1 MNRTPIIIDCDPGQ
15 DDAIMLMMALAS
27 RDVLDILGI
36 TTAAGNVPLAK
47 TARNARLIC
56 ELTGQ
61 TDIPVYAG
69 CAGPLEGSLK
79 SAEEVHGAEGM
90 NGADIY
96 EPAMPLQDGHAV
108 DFIIKTL
115 RGAARPITIVV
126 TGPMTNIAQ
135 VLEQAPDCAVNIKDL
150 VVMAGARSEGGNVT
164 PSAEF
169 NVFADPHAADIVYR
183 AGLPITTIGLDVTH
197 GVISN
202 PARLAAI
209 KAINNK
215 VAETAW
221 SILGPNS
228 FYDQDI
234 YFTDGA
240 PLHDPCTI
248 AYVLRP
254 ELFQTKHCNISVET
268 TSELTMGHTSID
280 FWHRT
285 DRPPNT
291 HWAHGANV
299 DAIYDLLLEC
309 LSKY

>member
-1 MNRTPIIIDCDPGQ
+1 MSRTPLIIDCDPGQ

-36 TTAAGNVPLAK
+36 TTVAGNVPLVK

-61 TDIPVYAG
+61 ADIPVYAG

-96 EPAMPLQDGHAV
+96 EPTMPLQDGHAV
-108 DFIIKTL
+108 DFITETL
-115 RGAARPITIVV
+115 RSAARPVTIVV

-135 VLEQAPDCAVNIKDL
+135 ALTKAPDCAANIKEL

-169 NVFADPHAADIVYR
+169 NVFADPHATDIVYR
-183 AGLPITTIGLDVTH
+183 AGVPITTIGLDVTH
-197 GVISN
+197 NVISN

-215 VAETAW
+215 VAQTAW

-254 ELFQTKHCNISVET
+254 ELFQTKLCNISVET
-268 TSELTMGHTSID
+268 NSELTMGHTSID

-285 DRPPNT
+285 DRAPNT
-291 HWAHGANV
+291 YWAHGANV

>member
-1 MNRTPIIIDCDPGQ
+1 MNRTPLIIDCDPGQ
-15 DDAIMLMMALAS
+15 DDAVMLMMALAS

-36 TTAAGNVPLAK
+36 TTVTGNVPLAK

-61 TDIPVYAG
+61 IDIPVFAG
-69 CAGPLEGSLK
+69 CDKPLEGSLK

-90 NGADIY
+90 NGAKIY
-96 EPAMPLQDGHAV
+96 EPAMPLQDVHAV
-108 DFIIKTL
+108 DFIIETL
-115 RGAARPITIVV
+115 REAPRPITIVV

-135 VLEQAPDCAVNIKDL
+135 VLTKAPDCAANIKEL
-150 VVMAGARSEGGNVT
+150 VVMAGARTEGGNVT

-183 AGLPITTIGLDVTH
+183 AGVPIITIGLDVTH

-202 PARLAAI
+202 PSRLAAI

-215 VAETAW
+215 VAQTAW

-248 AYVLRP
+248 AYVLAP
-254 ELFQTKHCNISVET
+254 ELFQTKLCNISVET
-268 TSELTMGHTSID
+268 KSELTMGHTSID

-285 DRPPNT
+285 DRTPNT
-291 HWAHGANV
+291 YWAHSADV
-299 DAIYDLLLEC
+299 DSIYDLLLSC
-309 LSKY
+309 LSRY

>member
-1 MNRTPIIIDCDPGQ
+1 
-15 DDAIMLMMALAS
+15 MLMMALAS

-36 TTAAGNVPLAK
+36 TAVAGNVPLAK
-47 TARNARLIC
+47 TARNARIIC

-69 CAGPLEGSLK
+69 YAEPLERALM

-90 NGADIY
+90 NGAEIY
-96 EPAMPLQDGHAV
+96 EPDMPLQKGHAV

-115 RGAARPITIVV
+115 RKAARPVTIVV

-135 VLEQAPDCAVNIKDL
+135 VLSKAPDCAANIKEL
-150 VVMAGARSEGGNVT
+150 VVMAGARTEGGNVT

-183 AGLPITTIGLDVTH
+183 AGVPIVTIGLDVTH
-197 GVISN
+197 NVISN
-202 PARLAAI
+202 PARLSAI

-215 VAETAW
+215 VAQTAW

-254 ELFQTKHCNISVET
+254 DLFKTKLCNLSVET
-268 TSELTMGHTSID
+268 NSELTMGHTSID

-285 DRPPNT
+285 GRAPNT
-291 HWAHGANV
+291 HWAYGANV
-299 DAIYDLLLEC
+299 DGIYELLLGC
-309 LSKY
+309 LSCY

>member
-1 MNRTPIIIDCDPGQ
+1 
-15 DDAIMLMMALAS
+15 MLMMALAA
-27 RDVLDILGI
+27 RDALDILGI
-36 TTAAGNVPLAK
+36 TAVAGNVPLAK
-47 TARNARLIC
+47 TARNARIIC

-69 CAGPLEGSLK
+69 CDRPLKRALM

-96 EPAMPLQDGHAV
+96 EPDMPLQTGHAV
-108 DFIIKTL
+108 NFIIETL
-115 RGAARPITIVV
+115 RKAKQPVTIVV

-135 VLEQAPDCAVNIKDL
+135 VFGKAPDCAANIKQL
-150 VVMAGARSEGGNVT
+150 VVMAGARTEGGNVT

-169 NVFADPHAADIVYR
+169 NVYADPHAADIVYR
-183 AGLPITTIGLDVTH
+183 AGVQVVTIGLDVTH
-197 GVISN
+197 NVISN

-215 VAETAW
+215 VAQTAW

-254 ELFQTKHCNISVET
+254 DLFQTKLCNLSVET
-268 TSELTMGHTSID
+268 GSELTMGHTSID

-285 DRPPNT
+285 GRTPNT
-291 HWAHGANV
+291 HWAYGADV
-299 DAIYDLLLEC
+299 DGIYELLLGC
-309 LSKY
+309 LARY